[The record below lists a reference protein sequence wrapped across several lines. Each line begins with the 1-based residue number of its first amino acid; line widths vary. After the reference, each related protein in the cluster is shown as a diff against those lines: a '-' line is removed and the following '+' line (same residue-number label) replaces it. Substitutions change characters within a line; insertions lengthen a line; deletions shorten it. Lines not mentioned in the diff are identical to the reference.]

1 MEKARV
7 LLVVRIATPAV
18 PAKPYSVTLR
28 FYLLSG

>member
-18 PAKPYSVTLR
+18 PAKPYSVTAV
-28 FYLLSG
+28 LSA